1 TQYYQ
6 GPSQHITVHAG
17 HTYSVSGWIKLLNDG
32 SGHNNVQLE
41 VDFQFTDGTHDY
53 QTGAGHGSAKA
64 SNGWIHLTG
73 DFTVPSKALRST
85 RIYYQSGP
93 DASVNFIVDDTS
105 VTDEGT
111 ATQVSSS
118 SLDQTINRE
127 RKSDINFNV
136 TTSGSINKADVR
148 IHVVQKKKS
157 FPFGTAVNARKY
169 NANAANGKYRDFIHK
184 HFTWAVPENA
194 LKWPSI
200 EPHRGQK
207 NYQPALDMIH
217 GLKNHGLKVRG
228 HNLVW
233 SVPRHVQDWVKA
245 ESGNQLRAT
254 VKNHIEETM
263 NAYLAQAQHFKSANV
278 GLYGIGVQCHFGN
291 EVQPQASAIHISTLR
306 EDLDSRACPEPS
318 YAVYDGPMFSDFV
331 PVSQQDVTVDLS
343 DGLQTQSVQCCLGIE
358 AISVQKRQL
367 TYSNAMKDLVVT
379 WMLAMMVTWCAGQN
393 LLQNGGFESGNH
405 DHWDCWGIQCVS
417 TTDKHSGQHAVKV
430 TGRQH
435 FFDGPSQYVNI
446 KSGHTYTVSGWVKL
460 LNNGGGSQY
469 VQMEV
474 DFHFSDDSHDY
485 VTAAERPNVKTS
497 NGWVHLTGGFTAPSR
512 SLRDTRIYFQSG
524 PDASVNFVVDE
535 ASVTEV
541 SGGSSHSSSG
551 SLDQII
557 DRERK
562 SDIHIQ

>member
-1 TQYYQ
+1 MQTQMQ
-6 GPSQHITVHAG
+6 MGMNC
-17 HTYSVSGWIKLLNDG
+17 GWIKLLNDG

-41 VDFQFTDGTHDY
+41 VDFQFT
-53 QTGAGHGSAKA
+53 
-64 SNGWIHLTG
+64 
-73 DFTVPSKALRST
+73 ALRST

-233 SVPRHVQDWVKA
+233 SVPRFVQDWVKA
-245 ESGNQLRAT
+245 LSGDALRTA

-263 NAYLAQAQHFKSANV
+263 NKTRGLLKVRGHNLVCLEHWDVNNENLHGTWYQDQLHDPDYNLELFRIAHHADPNVKLFLNDYSVVSSGGSTNVSHYKKNKKVTLVVYRELFEDYIAYLAQAQHFKSANV
-278 GLYGIGVQCHFGN
+278 GLYELDVQAADENRRADYYEKALRALYGHPAVEGILFWGFWD
-291 EVQPQASAIHISTLR
+291 QAHWRGEKASLVKG
-306 EDLDSRACPEPS
+306 DNL
-318 YAVYDGPMFSDFV
+318 
-331 PVSQQDVTVDLS
+331 
-343 DGLQTQSVQCCLGIE
+343 
-358 AISVQKRQL
+358 QL
-367 TYSNAMKDLVVT
+367 TAAGRRVLDLWENQWVT
-379 WMLAMMVTWCAGQN
+379 DETHVLSQ
-393 LLQNGGFESGNH
+393 SGNQFTVRGFH
-405 DHWDCWGIQCVS
+405 GDYEVHVIYQGHEL
-417 TTDKHSGQHAVKV
+417 TNLKKTFTLGKGAH
-430 TGRQH
+430 T
-435 FFDGPSQYVNI
+435 VNLNV
-446 KSGHTYTVSGWVKL
+446 HT
-460 LNNGGGSQY
+460 
-469 VQMEV
+469 
-474 DFHFSDDSHDY
+474 
-485 VTAAERPNVKTS
+485 
-497 NGWVHLTGGFTAPSR
+497 
-512 SLRDTRIYFQSG
+512 
-524 PDASVNFVVDE
+524 
-535 ASVTEV
+535 
-541 SGGSSHSSSG
+541 
-551 SLDQII
+551 
-557 DRERK
+557 
-562 SDIHIQ
+562 